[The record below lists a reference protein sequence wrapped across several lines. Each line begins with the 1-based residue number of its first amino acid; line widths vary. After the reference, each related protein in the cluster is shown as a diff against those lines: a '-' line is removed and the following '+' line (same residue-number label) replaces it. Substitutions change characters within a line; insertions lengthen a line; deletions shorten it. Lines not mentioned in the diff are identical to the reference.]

1 MRDGWFWRSLYG
13 GSEVGWKWRVGG
25 GMTSEGEKDANA
37 IFIIN
42 IKCGIPQIQFHSK
55 MKKMSSPEHAKPDPY
70 P

>member
-25 GMTSEGEKDANA
+25 GMTSEGEQDANA

-42 IKCGIPQIQFHSK
+42 VSMEYPKSNFIQR
-55 MKKMSSPEHAKPDPY
+55 
-70 P
+70 